1 MSCFLQLKR
10 SFRLAPIF
18 VGLGTFFPAAPA
30 PAATGEASNL
40 FQDAKTMADQLKRDV
55 IEMESYAR
63 SGPSWKSH
71 ADQITKIAEHINKAG
86 QLVAQLKASR
96 AGAQPWHQTAIDRL
110 IPLLQELDSNVEE
123 MIKRINK
130 QTNMADPA
138 YNSYLKQN
146 EDLAT
151 ELSKLISDTVEYDKI
166 KSEMQKQ

>member
-18 VGLGTFFPAAPA
+18 VSLGIFLPAAPA
-30 PAATGEASNL
+30 PAAAGEASNL
-40 FQDAKTMADQLKRDV
+40 FQDAKSTADQLRRDV

-71 ADQITKIAEHINKAG
+71 ADKVTRIAEHINKAG
-86 QLVAQLKASR
+86 QLAAQLKKSR
-96 AGAQPWHQTAIDRL
+96 AGAEVWHQIAIDRL
-110 IPLLQELDSNVEE
+110 TPLLEELASNVEE
-123 MIKRINK
+123 MIKHINK

-138 YNSYLKQN
+138 YISYLKQN

-151 ELSKLISDTVEYDKI
+151 ELAKLISDTVEYDKT
-166 KSEMQKQ
+166 KGEMQKQ